1 MKAEFANLEYIF
13 RRSYCHV
20 VPIYQRPYVWK
31 QTEWQVM
38 WADVR
43 AAALEAETAERDG
56 VSEVAATHFIGAIV
70 LEPLPRERR
79 VNLVGLVDGQQRL
92 TTLQVLIAACRDAA
106 TERGAVDAAQALAS
120 LTTNDAFVVPEG
132 HPRDAYKVW
141 PARWDFDAFQYAV
154 HGVVPAGAAAPPAG
168 RLVDAREWFGQAVD
182 GFVAEAGDDGHGR
195 LFALQVALRERIG
208 LVEITL
214 QAGED
219 AQVIFETLNSGGQ
232 DLLASDLVKNAL
244 FRQATDEGDDLQAL
258 YDSFWSPFDR
268 APWTD
273 AVTTGRI
280 RRTRIDVLLSHWL
293 TIRAEQEVA
302 VEHLFTDFKRWR
314 TAAGWSSR
322 DVMSDL
328 ARHARVFDEL
338 TGAPRTSPV
347 GRLMHRLAAT
357 GTTTPVPLLIHIH
370 ARPGV
375 PQPQRDIAVA
385 AVDSF
390 LVRRSVCSLT
400 TKDYNRLFL
409 SLLKTALVADDG
421 VVGDIVQAALLAQDA
436 YSRYWPDD
444 IEFVRGLMH
453 DSLYHRLKGPRL
465 RTLLEGIEE
474 HLRDDRADQVFAGRD
489 DLSVEHLLPQ
499 KWREYWP
506 VPSADDGADGQ
517 PAADDAAEARDLA
530 LHRLGNLTLT
540 TQRLNSQLSHA
551 PWPAKREHLRPR
563 STLLITTASVLSPP
577 EGVHDP
583 ETARTWSEAW
593 AEQRIGIRTLY
604 LCGQALAA
612 WPRPDTAT

>member
-1 MKAEFANLEYIF
+1 LKAEFANLEYIF
-13 RRSYCHV
+13 RRSFCHV

-31 QTEWQVM
+31 QTEWSAM

-43 AAALEAETAERDG
+43 AAALEAEEAERDG
-56 VSEVAATHFIGAIV
+56 ISEVASTHFIGAIV
-70 LEPLPRERR
+70 LEPLQRERR

-106 TERGAVDAAQALAS
+106 TERGAADAAQALTS

-141 PARWDFDAFQYAV
+141 PARWDFDAFRYAV

-168 RLVDAREWFGQAVD
+168 RLVDAREWFGQAVEA
-182 GFVAEAGDDGHGR
+182 FVAEAGGDGHQR
-195 LFALQVALRERIG
+195 LFALQIALRERIG

-214 QAGED
+214 QVGED

-244 FRQATDEGDDLQAL
+244 FRQATDEDDDLQDL
-258 YDSFWSPFDR
+258 YDSYWTQFDK

-273 AVTTGRI
+273 PVTTGRI

-293 TIRAEQEVA
+293 TIRAEEEVA

-314 TAAGWSSR
+314 AAAGWSSR
-322 DVMSDL
+322 EVMADL
-328 ARHARVFDEL
+328 ARHAGVFAAL
-338 TGAPRTSPV
+338 TGAPRTSAV
-347 GRLMHRLAAT
+347 GRLMHRLIAT
-357 GTTTPVPLLIHIH
+357 GTTTPVPLLIHLH
-370 ARPGV
+370 ARSGV
-375 PQPQRDIAVA
+375 PQPQLDVAVA

-409 SLLKTALVADDG
+409 SLLKVALAAGDDE
-421 VVGDIVQAALLAQDA
+421 VGGAVQAALLEQDA

-444 IEFVRGLMH
+444 VEFFRGLMH

-499 KWREYWP
+499 KWREHWP
-506 VPSADDGADGQ
+506 VPQADSAEDGQ
-517 PAADDAAEARDLA
+517 AVGDAAESRDLA
-530 LHRLGNLTLT
+530 VNRLGNLTLT
-540 TQRLNSQLSHA
+540 TQRLNSQMSHA

-577 EGVHDP
+577 KGLPDP
-583 ETARTWSEAW
+583 ETGRTWHEAW
-593 AEQRIGIRTLY
+593 DERRIDIRTAY
-604 LCGQALAA
+604 LAGQALAA
-612 WPRPDTAT
+612 WPRPDQGA